1 MSQYKQQLEYQVKV
15 SDWFKRNYPKEIHE
29 GLSEEDIYNTV
40 RVKDPSMPEYQ
51 PFNPVRST
59 QESMYSKPTD
69 SPDDYDTSP
78 SYLKDLVSTFSGLSV
93 ATFSDSDFAKKAFNN
108 SSAGLLHQ
116 AMYGKPKYDVD
127 MTAETGM
134 IEQAGQFLVGMIN
147 PVDIGLLFTGNIVG
161 KAAATKL
168 LGKKSVDKY
177 MRTQALEN
185 VAARV
190 KAKSAGKGALAH
202 QLAKAGKFS
211 GETIATAGVTE
222 GISLGTYGAAG
233 GALGSLAQQST
244 RMRNGEQ
251 DEFDYWSVASEAAK
265 AGSSGLIAGALS
277 GGAVQGTMGQWYTK
291 SKLKNLTS
299 ESAKFKDL
307 AVQYATNPASQVA
320 VEAGVFS
327 AIDLPLM
334 GEELNW
340 ENYKKNAIQNFFV
353 IGGIRSL
360 GYGYKK
366 KSSDGKPKDDLT
378 TNDDADG
385 IQSIL
390 KETSEGSKKNLQS
403 RESQRADKA
412 AKTVSDK
419 IQEEGLITNKQ
430 VLDELL
436 AGNLDDSKKSEGLTA
451 IYNNFVRL
459 NELTSQIDVPKRK
472 LEIFKKEAEGK
483 KLDKQDVKDL
493 EIISEVA
500 ELTPLVLNATNKTFS
515 DMILD
520 ARVVK
525 GKDGKPDVY
534 TGELFNHIEAYRDR
548 ALTTPEKKDIYDN
561 VNRLNTILTEDLD
574 KMNDLKRIYDV
585 NKKDFEA
592 DKVSEK
598 AKKPELKIG
607 DTAQWSPKG
616 VMQFKEGKR
625 ITKIIKDK
633 DRGDFVFLEG
643 EKTGFPLKEVS
654 KFDDIKPEENVIID
668 NARTV
673 ADIKGSPEQIYD
685 NVFSQYNALLDDLG
699 IKRNAR
705 KKILK
710 DIVKL
715 SPGAGSDF
723 TFLKTKLTEPGYA
736 DKLVQVSNTLSNIKN
751 VDKVKLKSKANT
763 IDWFQSYVDAENIRK
778 KPEVNIKE
786 EPRAKILKS
795 LGVETGNVFDAS
807 DVQIKQYQ
815 SFMKSLDPVNTNEK
829 TRIADKYT
837 LKNEVGENKSMFR
850 QFIGSFVGDE
860 KAGQI
865 IEGAKMTSLP
875 VFEVV
880 RKYSKKLSNTLIN
893 RTASEQ
899 GHIGFV
905 NNAIYNIRKEIGKKK
920 FKSFSSKVRFIDP
933 EVIKDPSIPIEVRN
947 EGQRFINKAY
957 KNPAEVDP
965 KKRIVNLETDEGKF
979 VQAVNDMYDYS
990 RKELTDIVY
999 KISDSEASAEAW
1011 IKDNFIEFQ
1020 EPGTYVNRILTKEA
1034 RDLLDLN
1041 HKKIQ
1046 KVIDEKAEALA
1057 TKMAKDKYGN
1067 PTNKQIGEFKEKAE
1081 YQVKSQIETQ
1091 SYYGT
1096 PQAFNRSLL
1105 NRSIKFPEYLEGP
1118 DGTKIK
1124 TYESDFDVLM
1134 GKYSTGMAK
1143 YLATLEHF
1151 PEFAKL
1157 PGLSTGAQYDAF
1169 IQKIKQN
1176 NQISGKM
1183 SKYIDTALKRDLGL
1197 EVVPEQGVS
1206 ARAIAAGTAITAKL
1220 GLSGLMMPGLKNV
1233 LMGTTMNMAT
1243 YRMRDFLK
1251 AITQSISRDNKEIVR
1266 KTNALDIGTRIYDEG
1281 LTGVVKSVSDVAF
1294 WFGAMKPSENFN
1306 RYSSVLISM
1315 VEQER
1320 LVKHLSLDPSTKQY
1334 KKAVNRLEKFYEVS
1348 DSEMAMLKEY
1358 GLNAASDVDFATKKQ
1373 KIEVERSLKTL
1384 YQKMNSMAHIKT
1396 QGSAMDL
1403 FMPLWAG
1410 NENTK
1415 PALLYKRM
1423 AYAATANAIS
1433 NTKLAIENGELLRPA
1448 MYMLGSYMTAE
1459 ALMGVYSGL
1468 LGTPKP
1474 EAQDWDN
1481 RLKTL
1486 AYKGEFLGIAS
1497 SFANPYG
1504 VSFTE
1509 FVMPVQLDNAASIG
1523 KLLLDYNNNTR
1534 TGYQTFDEMARTT
1547 TGLYRNLQ
1555 KVANQG
1561 LASNRMIM
1569 NDKRFNQLERTYRKA
1584 KDVYIGAGGDYAR
1597 TEKDLYRD
1605 MLLPA
1610 FVKGNKDAFA
1620 KAYLTSLMGYATYY
1634 YHDSVEQ
1641 GRVTTEAE
1649 AFKKA
1654 EKGLERVLKSLNPA
1668 QFLIEKN
1675 YRTLSDG
1682 KVRRAVDKISWL
1694 KQAEPDNWKNIIK
1707 DMKEGE
1713 KKWKEMYDSYMPHTY
1728 QYIRKNFKRL
1738 YQDHFKK

>member
-1 MSQYKQQLEYQVKV
+1 
-15 SDWFKRNYPKEIHE
+15 
-29 GLSEEDIYNTV
+29 
-40 RVKDPSMPEYQ
+40 
-51 PFNPVRST
+51 
-59 QESMYSKPTD
+59 
-69 SPDDYDTSP
+69 
-78 SYLKDLVSTFSGLSV
+78 
-93 ATFSDSDFAKKAFNN
+93 
-108 SSAGLLHQ
+108 
-116 AMYGKPKYDVD
+116 
-127 MTAETGM
+127 
-134 IEQAGQFLVGMIN
+134 
-147 PVDIGLLFTGNIVG
+147 
-161 KAAATKL
+161 
-168 LGKKSVDKY
+168 

-185 VAARV
+185 VAARATS
-190 KAKSAGKGALAH
+190 KAANKGAMAH
-202 QLAKAGKFS
+202 QLARAGKFS
-211 GETIATAGVTE
+211 GETIATAGVVE
-222 GISLGTYGAAG
+222 GVSLGTYGAAG

-251 DEFDYWSVASEAAK
+251 DEFDYWSVASEATK
-265 AGSSGLIAGALS
+265 AGTSGLIAGAIS
-277 GGAVQGTMGQWYTK
+277 GGAVQGTMGQWYAK

-299 ESAKFKDL
+299 ESQKFKDL

-340 ENYKKNAIQNFFV
+340 ENYKKNALQNFFV
-353 IGGIRSL
+353 IGGMRSL

-366 KSSDGKPKDDLT
+366 KSSDSKPKDDLT
-378 TNDDADG
+378 INDDADG
-385 IQSIL
+385 IQSSL
-390 KETSEGSKKNLQS
+390 KAISEGSRKGLDS
-403 RESQRADKA
+403 RESQRINKA
-412 AKTVSDK
+412 RENVSAK
-419 IQEEGLITNKQ
+419 IQEEGNVTNKQ
-430 VLDELL
+430 ALDELL
-436 AGNLDDSKKSEGLTA
+436 VGNLDDSKKSKGLSE
-451 IYNNFVRL
+451 IYNNFTRL
-459 NELTSQIDVPKRK
+459 NQLTSQIDVPKRK
-472 LEIFKKEAEGK
+472 LEIFKKENKGEN
-483 KLDKQDVKDL
+483 LDKRDAEDL
-493 EIISEVA
+493 KIISEVA

-515 DMILD
+515 DMLLD
-520 ARVVK
+520 VSIVK
-525 GKDGKPDVY
+525 GKDDKPDVY
-534 TGELFNHIEAYRDR
+534 KGELFNHFEAYRDR
-548 ALTTPEKKDIYDN
+548 TLTNPEKKDIYDN
-561 VNRLNTILTEDLD
+561 VNRLNEVLTEDLD
-574 KMNDLKRIYDV
+574 KMNDLKRIYDI

-592 DKVSEK
+592 DKQQPKSEQL
-598 AKKPELKIG
+598 ELGI
-607 DTAQWSPKG
+607 
-616 VMQFKEGKR
+616 
-625 ITKIIKDK
+625 
-633 DRGDFVFLEG
+633 
-643 EKTGFPLKEVS
+643 
-654 KFDDIKPEENVIID
+654 EEPIID
-668 NARTV
+668 NSRTV

-685 NVFSQYNALLDDLG
+685 NVFNQYNTLLDDLG
-699 IKRNAR
+699 IKRSSR

-710 DIVKL
+710 DVVKL

-723 TFLKTKLTEPGYA
+723 TFLKTKLTEPGYT

-786 EPRAKILKS
+786 EPKAQILKS

-815 SFMKSLDPVNTNEK
+815 SFVKSLDPINTNEK
-829 TRIADKYT
+829 TRILDKYI
-837 LKNEVGENKSMFR
+837 LKDEVGENKSMFR
-850 QFIGSFVGDE
+850 QFIGSFTGDE
-860 KAGQI
+860 TAGKI
-865 IEGAKMTSLP
+865 VEGAKMTSLP

-880 RKYSKKLSNTLIN
+880 KKYSKKLSNTLIN

-905 NNAIYNIRKEIGKKK
+905 NNAIYNIRKELGGKK
-920 FKSFSSKVRFIDP
+920 FKSFSNKVKFIDP
-933 EVIKDPSIPIEVRN
+933 EVIKDPSLPLDIRN

-957 KNPAEVDP
+957 KNPAETKP
-965 KKRIVNLETDEGKF
+965 EKRIVNLETDEGKF

-990 RKELTDIVY
+990 RKELIDIVY

-1011 IKDNFIEFQ
+1011 IKENFIEFQ
-1020 EPGTYVNRILTKEA
+1020 QPGTYVNRILTKEA
-1034 RDLLDLN
+1034 KGLLDLN
-1041 HKKIQ
+1041 HKKMQ
-1046 KVIDEKAEALA
+1046 KVIDEKAEKIAL
-1057 TKMAKDKYGN
+1057 KMAKEKYGD

-1183 SKYIDTALKRDLGL
+1183 SRYIDTALKRDLGL
-1197 EVVPEQGVS
+1197 EIVPEQGVS

-1243 YRMRDFLK
+1243 YRMRDFLGAVTK
-1251 AITQSISRDNKEIVR
+1251 SMSRDNKEIVR

-1281 LTGVVKSVSDVAF
+1281 VTGKVKSVTDFAF
-1294 WFGAMKPSENFN
+1294 AFGGMKPSENLN

-1320 LVKHLSLDPSTKQY
+1320 LVKNLSLDPSTRKY
-1334 KKAVNRLEKFYEVS
+1334 KKSTNRLEKFYEVS
-1348 DSEMAMLKEY
+1348 DNEMAMLKKY
-1358 GLNAASDVDFATKKQ
+1358 GLNGASDVDFATKKQ
-1373 KIEVERSLKTL
+1373 KIEVERSLKAL

-1474 EAQDWDN
+1474 EAQDWDD

-1497 SFANPYG
+1497 SLANPYG

-1509 FVMPVQLDNAASIG
+1509 FVMPVQLDNASSIG

-1534 TGYQTFDEMARTT
+1534 TGYQTFDEMAKTT

-1569 NDKRFNQLERTYRKA
+1569 DDKRFNQLERTYRKA
-1584 KDVYIGAGGDYAR
+1584 KNVYIGAGGDYAR

-1610 FVKGNKDAFA
+1610 FVKGDKDAFA

-1634 YHDSVEQ
+1634 YHDSVDQ
-1641 GRVTTEAE
+1641 GKVTTEAE

-1675 YRTLSDG
+1675 YRKVSDG
-1682 KVRRAVDKISWL
+1682 KIRRAIDKILWL

-1707 DMKEGE
+1707 DMKAGE
-1713 KKWKEMYDSYMPHTY
+1713 RKWKEMYDSYMPYTY
-1728 QYIRKNFKRL
+1728 QYMQKNFKKL